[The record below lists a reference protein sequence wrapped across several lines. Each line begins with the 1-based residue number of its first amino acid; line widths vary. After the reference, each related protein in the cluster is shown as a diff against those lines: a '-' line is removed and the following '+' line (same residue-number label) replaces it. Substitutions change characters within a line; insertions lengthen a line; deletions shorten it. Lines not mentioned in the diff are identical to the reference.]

1 MSNEDDIRR
10 GWHGVFK
17 LHDHGVFV
25 TKYRRIRASVSPCY
39 CASSCGGA
47 SIEQQ
52 QTPHCNQGRLR
63 RPRYPSPP

>member
-1 MSNEDDIRR
+1 MSNEDAIRR
-10 GWHGVFK
+10 GRHGVFK

-25 TKYRRIRASVSPCY
+25 TKYRRRRASVSPY
-39 CASSCGGA
+39 YVASSCGGA

-52 QTPHCNQGRLR
+52 QTPHGNQGRLR